1 MLPSG
6 PRYTFGI
13 PSTPQ
18 LNTRQLA
25 TQILASMQG
34 QIAAA
39 QELKVGIAATGCDG
53 LPTINPLNGTTCD
66 GAVTASTSACSLV
79 LYNPQT
85 RAVVTNSVGR
95 SMASSLASCA
105 PGAASSGGISSAYA
119 VSDPNACTKAAAALR
134 KKRRFV
140 DNLGHIYGPDGE
152 LLDGMADAAVL
163 ETDYVHVYSVG
174 VSYGAGS

>member
-1 MLPSG
+1 MLPAG

-39 QELKVGIAATGCDG
+39 QELKVGTVTTGCDG
-53 LPTINPLNGTTCD
+53 MPTINPLNGTDCN
-66 GAVTASTSACSLV
+66 GAAPASGCSLV
-79 LYNPQT
+79 LYNPQM
-85 RAVVTNSVGR
+85 RAVVSKSVGR
-95 SMASSLASCA
+95 SMSSSLASCA
-105 PGAASSGGISSAYA
+105 PGAATLGGISSTYA
-119 VSDPNACTKAAAALR
+119 VPDPNACIKAAAALR

-163 ETDYVHVYSVG
+163 ETDYVHVYGVG
-174 VSYGAGS
+174 VCIGPGR